1 MIAVT
6 GSSGF
11 IGKYVVRKLER
22 LDVKVVEIDRKFG
35 TDITLDPIPLEHCQA
50 VIHLAGVLGTSELF
64 DDAERAVDVNVKG
77 TLRVLDAALEHRAAY
92 VGITMPDC
100 WPSLYQASK
109 LCGVRL
115 ASAYHH
121 AHGLPVTHI
130 RAFNAFGLG
139 QANGESHPAKIVP
152 TLAAASW
159 RGEPMPIY
167 GNGLQT
173 TDLVSASH
181 VADCL
186 IKAAIGG
193 LPTND
198 QTWDAGSGIE
208 TSVLDVSQMV
218 AEITGND
225 SVALLKMRVGE
236 LPDTKL
242 CAKDFGPLSPYEFD
256 KNDFRATV
264 ESYR

>member
-1 MIAVT
+1 
-6 GSSGF
+6 
-11 IGKYVVRKLER
+11 
-22 LDVKVVEIDRKFG
+22 
-35 TDITLDPIPLEHCQA
+35 
-50 VIHLAGVLGTSELF
+50 
-64 DDAERAVDVNVKG
+64 
-77 TLRVLDAALEHRAAY
+77 
-92 VGITMPDC
+92 
-100 WPSLYQASK
+100 
-109 LCGVRL
+109 
-115 ASAYHH
+115 
-121 AHGLPVTHI
+121 
-130 RAFNAFGLG
+130 
-139 QANGESHPAKIVP
+139 
-152 TLAAASW
+152 
-159 RGEPMPIY
+159 MPIY

-173 TDLVSASH
+173 TDLVSASYI
-181 VADCL
+181 ADCL
-186 IKAAIGG
+186 VEAAIGG